1 MVLGGYSRFW
11 GKYKILY
18 FGGGEDFSV
27 VKQDQEKGGS
37 SERQDGVFPNISW
50 NMSSPGLLV
59 KPEVRNPVLLLLLQ
73 ILFIS
78 KTLYLGLSWQVGGP
92 EIGKQVTAKSE
103 MTKRFLL
110 HKVNLISYFGGI
122 QENCCIFFNC
132 SCSHN
137 KEDTVVGDATVL
149 KYAHKTAQASVALL
163 GNQTTLVAVLTL
175 TSSEYQGQ
183 SRTLTLTSHCFQ

>member
-18 FGGGEDFSV
+18 WGRGRLLTGETRPGERRVFR
-27 VKQDQEKGGS
+27 KTR
-37 SERQDGVFPNISW
+37 RQDGVFPNVSR

-59 KPEVRNPVLLLLLQ
+59 KPKVRNPGLLLLLQ

-92 EIGKQVTAKSE
+92 ETGKQVTAKSE
-103 MTKRFLL
+103 MTKFLLL

-132 SCSHN
+132 SCSRN

-163 GNQTTLVAVLTL
+163 GN
-175 TSSEYQGQ
+175 
-183 SRTLTLTSHCFQ
+183 